1 MGGTR
6 GESDC
11 KRTPRGVRIRTHMNV
26 ESLQIDFTFRGVRCR
41 ESLRLEPTTANIR
54 YADGLRREIIR
65 KIEQDSFRYNEY
77 FPESPRA
84 RLFGHVVTR
93 ATVGERAT
101 AYLTGCDQAAKNGKL
116 SPSTVNGYR
125 KIVNGQI
132 LPRFS
137 NVPLRELGPAMLR
150 EWVAGLGTTAKTA
163 RNVVSVLRS
172 ILDDAKND
180 ELIESNPLDRIAL
193 NKLLATTA
201 KKSEYVVDPFDA
213 AEKQAILGAA
223 DGQARNLYQ
232 FALWTGL
239 RTSELIA
246 LEWGDV
252 DWVHGCVKVQRA
264 VVVKQ
269 EKGTKTAAGTRDVLL
284 LPAARAA
291 LEAQK
296 LHTFLAGHRVFHN
309 PKTGAPWETDAQIR
323 KTSWLYVLKKAGVRY
338 RNPYQTR
345 HTYASTLL
353 SKGENPWWVANQM
366 GHVDVEMIFRHYG
379 KWIPNNRHGS
389 GYQLVN
395 DWAREDAPADANG
408 TQTARENKKN
418 PRTHTG

>member
-41 ESLRLEPTTANIR
+41 ESLRLEPTAANIR
-54 YADGLRREIIR
+54 YADGLRREIVR
-65 KIEQDSFRYNEY
+65 KIEQGSFQYTEY
-77 FPESPRA
+77 FPDSPRA
-84 RLFGHVVTR
+84 RLFGHVVSR
-93 ATVGERAT
+93 ATVGERCT
-101 AYLTGCDQAAKNGKL
+101 MFLTGCDQAVKNGKL

-132 LPRFS
+132 LPRFQ

-150 EWVAGLGTTAKTA
+150 DWVGAFDTTAKTA
-163 RNVVSVLRS
+163 RNNVSVFRS

-180 ELIESNPLDRIAL
+180 ELIDSNPFDRIAL
-193 NKLLATTA
+193 NKLLAATS
-201 KKSEYVVDPFDA
+201 KKSDYVVDPFDA
-213 AEKQAILGAA
+213 AEKIAILSAA
-223 DGQARNLYQ
+223 EGQARNLYQ
-232 FALWTGL
+232 FALWSGL

-269 EKGTKTAAGTRDVLL
+269 EKGTKTAAGTREVLL
-284 LPAARAA
+284 LPAAREA

-296 LHTFLAGHRVFHN
+296 AHTFLAGHRVFHN
-309 PKTGAPWETDAQIR
+309 PKSGQPWETDAQIR
-323 KTSWLYVLKKAGVRY
+323 KTSWIYVLKKAGVRY

-379 KWIPNNRHGS
+379 KWIPNSRHNG

-395 DWAREDAPADANG
+395 DWSDSSPYSHLDTAQ
-408 TQTARENKKN
+408 QT
-418 PRTHTG
+418 T